1 MTTSAPTHIAEKSEP
16 ERKPAKPTKRMK
28 GSQALVACLEREGV
42 QFVFGYPGG
51 ASLPIYDA
59 MYDAEIRHILVR
71 HEQVAGHA
79 ASGYAR
85 ATGKV
90 GVCSATSGPGAT
102 NLVTALTDAF
112 MDSTGIVALTG
123 QVATPVIGRDAFQ
136 ECDTVGITMPV
147 TKHNTLVT
155 DPRKLPYAVAEAFYL
170 AQTGRPGPTLV
181 DIPRD
186 VALAEFDFEMP
197 DQISFKGYRPR
208 YDPDMKQVLAAAQAI
223 NQAKKPILYVGG
235 GAMTSDAWQEVTQLA
250 ERAHLPTTTT
260 IMGKG
265 AFDEL
270 HPLSLGML
278 GMHGT
283 AYANYAMHNS
293 DLIIAVGARFD
304 DRVTGKLSAFAPYAK
319 VVHIDI
325 DPAELGKNRK
335 ADYPMQGDAKRCL
348 AALMPHVQRT
358 QSDEWHQQ
366 IAEWKEKYPLRYRQ
380 EGDVILPQFAIDLI
394 YQLTKEREPIVTVDV
409 GQHQMWAAQFF
420 KSRKPRKFISSSGL
434 GTMGYGVPAALGAQ
448 FGKPNDLV
456 IAIVGD
462 GGFQMTVQA
471 LTTGLEFKQPFKVY
485 IINNGFLGMV
495 RQWQELFYKHRYS
508 EVDLRAGNPDFAKL
522 SEAYGCAGIRVERP
536 DQVEAAILKSLEI
549 TDRPVVVDILVE
561 PEENCY
567 PMIPSGM
574 TINDMIIEGPRKQ

>member
-1 MTTSAPTHIAEKSEP
+1 MTAPARTNMVAHAKR
-16 ERKPAKPTKRMK
+16 ERKSKRMK
-28 GSQALVACLEREGV
+28 GSQALVECLMRENV
-42 QFVFGYPGG
+42 EYVFGYPGG

-59 MYDAEIRHILVR
+59 MYDSEIRHILVR

-112 MDSTGIVALTG
+112 MDSTAIVALTG
-123 QVATPVIGRDAFQ
+123 QVAMPVIGRDAFQ
-136 ECDTVGITMPV
+136 ECDTVGITMPI

-155 DPRKLPYAVAEAFYL
+155 DPQKLPYAVAEAFYL
-170 AQTGRPGPTLV
+170 AQAGRPGPTLV

-186 VALAEFDFEMP
+186 VAQAELDFEMP
-197 DQISFKGYRPR
+197 DAISFKGYRPR
-208 YDPDMKQVLAAAQAI
+208 YEPDMKQVLAAAQAI
-223 NQAKKPILYVGG
+223 NQAQKPILYVGG
-235 GAMTSDAWQEVTQLA
+235 GAITSGAWQEVRQLA
-250 ERAHLPTTTT
+250 EKAHLPVTTT

-283 AYANYAMHNS
+283 AYANYAMHYS

-304 DRVTGKLSAFAPYAK
+304 DRVTGKLAAFAPFAR

-335 ADYPMQGDAKRCL
+335 ADYPIQGDARRSL
-348 AALMPHVQRT
+348 AALIPHVQRT
-358 QSDEWHQQ
+358 PSDAWHQQ

-380 EGDVILPQFAIDLI
+380 AGDVILPQFAIDTI
-394 YQLTKEREPIVTVDV
+394 YQLTKERDPIITVDV
-409 GQHQMWAAQFF
+409 GQHQMWAAQFC
-420 KSRKPRKFISSSGL
+420 KSRLPNRFISSSGL

-448 FGKPNDLV
+448 FGCPNDLV
-456 IAIVGD
+456 VAIVGD

-471 LTTGLEFKQPFKVY
+471 LTTGMEFRLPFKVY
-485 IINNGFLGMV
+485 IINNGYLGMV
-495 RQWQELFYKHRYS
+495 RQWQELFYANRYC

-522 SEAYGCAGIRVERP
+522 AEAYGCAGIRVTRP
-536 DQVEAAILKSLEI
+536 DLVETAIRQSLAI
-549 TDRPVVVDILVE
+549 NSRPVVVDIIVAE
-561 PEENCY
+561 EENVY
-567 PMIPSGM
+567 PMIPAGT
-574 TINDMIIEGPRKQ
+574 TITDMIVEGPTK